1 MVVTFVVATTLL
13 VLGEMGT
20 NLVNELDG
28 RGIAVIS
35 APQVQPTVTATPTLT
50 PEELQEI
57 LRQSTISN

>member
-1 MVVTFVVATTLL
+1 MTFVVATTLL
-13 VLGEMGT
+13 VLAEVST
-20 NLVNELDG
+20 NVVNELDG
-28 RGIAVIS
+28 QGIAIIS